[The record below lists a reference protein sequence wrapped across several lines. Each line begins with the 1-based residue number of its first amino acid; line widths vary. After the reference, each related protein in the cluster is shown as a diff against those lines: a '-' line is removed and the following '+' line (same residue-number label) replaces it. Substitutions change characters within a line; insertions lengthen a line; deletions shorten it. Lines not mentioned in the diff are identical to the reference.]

1 MVKVVRLTP
10 GATPDMLAN
19 ASRVAASADAV
30 IVTAYVR
37 RVEGKGGVTI
47 PTPIAA
53 WIDSLATHRHTVVA
67 AFGNPYLVAQ
77 FPNVGSYLVT
87 YGVTDDL
94 ERAAARAILGVSHI
108 TGRSPV
114 SLPGFFKAGDGIQR

>member
-1 MVKVVRLTP
+1 
-10 GATPDMLAN
+10 MLA
-19 ASRVAASADAV
+19 AAARSAESADAV

-37 RVEGKGGVTI
+37 RVEGKGGVAV
-47 PTPIAA
+47 PAPIAA
-53 WIDSLATHRHTVVA
+53 WIDSLAQRRPVVVA
-67 AFGNPYLVAQ
+67 AFGNPYLVGQ
-77 FPNVGSYLVT
+77 FPDVGSYLVT

-94 ERAAARAILGVSHI
+94 ERAAARAILGESRI